1 MFMCV
6 NLIEWKGV
14 LLDYMKYLKYIG
26 KVIIAGILA
35 LILLSVFSYVY
46 SFSGL
51 HVYNESGA
59 TDYKWMPHQYKSNM
73 TEGFSWLRMDAN
85 GFNNASAHMDN
96 DIDILLMGGSHME
109 AVNVAP
115 NENTGYLLNEML
127 PDKVTYNIGMSG
139 HTIYTCVQ
147 NLRDALNEYDPSD
160 YVIIET
166 NTIHMD
172 EESVNAVISDMY
184 PEIPSYDSGWIY
196 AIQKNMPIVK
206 SLYKQIDIWRSQGTA
221 GAVNI
226 ADIEQE
232 DNSEPART
240 LLHEVSSTAND
251 KTVTPVIIYH
261 PTVSVDEDGSVAV
274 PDADDYR
281 DCFARMCADEGII
294 FVDMTDD
301 FVSLYEEQHIL
312 AHGFVNTRA
321 GVGHLNRYGHEAAAK
336 VLADTIMELER
347 NAD

>member
-1 MFMCV
+1 MSP
-6 NLIEWKGV
+6 IELRGE

-35 LILLSVFSYVY
+35 LILLSVFSYIY

-73 TEGFSWLRMDAN
+73 TEGFSWLRLDAN
-85 GFNNASAHMDN
+85 GFNNASAHMEN
-96 DIDILLMGGSHME
+96 GIDILLMGSSHME
-109 AVNVAP
+109 AVNVDP

-172 EESVNAVISDMY
+172 EESVNEVISDTY
-184 PEIPSYDSGWIY
+184 PEIPSYDSG
-196 AIQKNMPIVK
+196 
-206 SLYKQIDIWRSQGTA
+206 LG
-221 GAVNI
+221 
-226 ADIEQE
+226 
-232 DNSEPART
+232 DNSEPARA
-240 LLHEVSSTAND
+240 LLHEVSSIAND
-251 KTVTPVIIYH
+251 KTVTPVIMYH
-261 PTVSVDEDGSVAV
+261 PTVTIDEDGSVAV

-321 GVGHLNRYGHEAAAK
+321 GVGHLNRYGHEVIAK
-336 VLADTIMELER
+336 RLAQIIEGEHNVD
-347 NAD
+347 